1 MAKMEMSLKI
11 DSVTSFLHYIYQQTP
26 PKHIRCYRGQ
36 SSTHWGLR
44 PSVMRGLRANA
55 EKQIFS
61 ELMVESPTEF
71 NGDRLMF
78 DKLVRA
84 QHYGLPTRLLDV
96 SLNPL
101 VALYFACNEEAHHDA
116 NGVVHLLDFAENRV
130 RFSDSDTISLICN
143 LARLTDAE
151 KLEIKQEYKK
161 VKSWNDTT
169 REVFRKLEPMKR
181 LYQFIRVEK
190 PYFTD
195 SITPTDMFRYQ
206 FVYPAKTN
214 RRVIAQS
221 GAFLVAGLLD
231 YNSPGITNK
240 GFIASK
246 IMIPAEA
253 KPQILED
260 LDVLNINSRT
270 MFPEVEFAAGYIK
283 KKWQKR

>member
-1 MAKMEMSLKI
+1 MSLKI

-36 SSTHWGLR
+36 SNTHWGLR
-44 PSVMRGLRANA
+44 PSVMRGFRANA

-71 NGDRLMF
+71 NGDHLMF

-101 VALYFACNEEAHHDA
+101 VALYFACSEEAHHDV

-143 LARLTDAE
+143 LARLTDEE
-151 KLEIKQEYKK
+151 KSEIKEEYKK
-161 VKSWNDTT
+161 VKSWNDSA

-195 SITPTDMFRYQ
+195 SIIPSDMYRYQ

-231 YNSPGITNK
+231 YTSPGVTNK

-246 IMIPAEA
+246 IIIPAEA
-253 KPQILED
+253 KSQILIE

-283 KKWQKR
+283 KKWQRQ

>member
-1 MAKMEMSLKI
+1 MELLPKI
-11 DSVTSFLHYIYQQTP
+11 ESVTSFLRYIYEQTS

-36 SSTHWGLR
+36 SNTQWGMR
-44 PSVMRGLRANA
+44 PSVMRGLRTDA

-61 ELMVESPTEF
+61 ELMVESPIEF
-71 NGDRLMF
+71 NDDRLMF

-101 VALYFACNEEAHHDA
+101 VALYFACNEETQHNA
-116 NGVVHLLDFAENRV
+116 NGVVHLLDFAKNRV
-130 RFSDSDTISLICN
+130 RFSDSDTISLISN

-151 KLEIKQEYKK
+151 KLEIKQEYRK
-161 VKSWNDTT
+161 VKSWNDNAH
-169 REVFRKLEPMKR
+169 EEFRKLAPMKR

-195 SITPTDMFRYQ
+195 SIIPADMFRYQ

-221 GAFLVAGLLD
+221 GAFLVAGLLE
-231 YNSPGITNK
+231 YSAPGKTQK
-240 GFIASK
+240 GFTASK
-246 IMIPAEA
+246 IIIPADS
-253 KPQILED
+253 KPQILKD

-283 KKWQKR
+283 RKWER